1 MLDMDAVAVELM
13 LRSGLGRDGEAEDED
28 YDGGADEEGAM

>member
-1 MLDMDAVAVELM
+1 MDMDAVAIELV

-28 YDGGADEEGAM
+28 NDGGADEEGAI